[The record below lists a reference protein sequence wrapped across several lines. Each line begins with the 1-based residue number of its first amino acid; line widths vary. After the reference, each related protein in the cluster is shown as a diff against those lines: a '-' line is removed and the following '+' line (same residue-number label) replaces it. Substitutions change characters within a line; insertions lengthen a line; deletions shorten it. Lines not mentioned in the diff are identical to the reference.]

1 MERKLYDYKRTHHM
15 FKPPMKN
22 GSFVPEV
29 PDWDSDL
36 DLFPSSAT
44 DFLCDLG
51 PVTLGETC

>member
-1 MERKLYDYKRTHHM
+1 M

-29 PDWDSDL
+29 PDWNSNL